1 MVLPRQ
7 IDVLRPLILLTNTNM
22 ITTAYL
28 FRYRIKEFVQF
39 IRNTLMIVG
48 QHSPDKLQ
56 IKPQYQALNK
66 LHQQLEMAYLPHNT
80 SAMNAQLAQLD
91 ATRDRAIVCLRMLSD
106 GYSRHP
112 SPALSEA
119 GQLLLAT
126 IDKYGSRLYD
136 LNYSAE
142 TAALK
147 KLVYDLQQTPDGV
160 QAVQTLQLE
169 DVVSEIKRV
178 NQEFERQF
186 VRHLEAASQDEG
198 PSVRELVQRT
208 AEAYRTLLKFVE
220 AHATLTPSSEY
231 TLFAH
236 HLNENIEHFN
246 QIVDRRRPSTE
257 AGETAFPTDATDVLD

>member
-1 MVLPRQ
+1 
-7 IDVLRPLILLTNTNM
+7 M

-28 FRYRIKEFVQF
+28 FRYRIKEFIQF
-39 IRNTLMIVG
+39 MRNTLMIVG

-56 IKPQYQALNK
+56 IKPQYQALTK
-66 LHQQLEMAYLPHNT
+66 LHQQLERAYLPDT
-80 SAMNAQLAQLD
+80 TGAMSAQLAQLD
-91 ATRDRAIVCLRMLSD
+91 AARDQAIVCLRMLSD

-112 SPALSEA
+112 APALSEA
-119 GQLLLAT
+119 GQLMLAC
-126 IDKYGSRLYD
+126 IDKYGPQLYN

-147 KLVYDLQQTPDGV
+147 KLVYDLQNTSIGV

-186 VRHLEAASQDEG
+186 VRHLEAASQTEG

-236 HLNENIEHFN
+236 HLNENVEHFN
-246 QIVDRRRPSTE
+246 QIVARRKPNSGIE
-257 AGETAFPTDATDVLD
+257 ETTSLTDGTDTPD

>member
-1 MVLPRQ
+1 
-7 IDVLRPLILLTNTNM
+7 M

-28 FRYRIKEFVQF
+28 FRYRIKEFTQF

-48 QHSPDKLQ
+48 QHGPEQLQ
-56 IKPQYQALNK
+56 VKPQYQALNK
-66 LHQQLEMAYLPHNT
+66 LYQQLERAYLPDNV
-80 SAMNAQLAQLD
+80 NALSTQLAQLD
-91 ATRDRAIVCLRMLSD
+91 AARDQAIVCLRMLSD

-112 SPALSEA
+112 FPTFSEA
-119 GQLLLAT
+119 GQILLAT

-142 TAALK
+142 TAVLK
-147 KLVYDLQQTPDGV
+147 KLVYDLQNTTNGV

-186 VRHLEAASQDEG
+186 VRQLEAASQIEG

-208 AEAYRTLLKFVE
+208 AEAYRTLVKFVE
-220 AHATLTPSSEY
+220 AHATLTPSPEY
-231 TLFAH
+231 TLFSH

-246 QIVDRRRPSTE
+246 QIVSRRKPS
-257 AGETAFPTDATDVLD
+257 GETEEAMLSTDDTSTPD